1 MGITAQE
8 LAERLGA
15 ELHGD
20 PGAEISRIGNLAAAK
35 KDELSF
41 LSDSKYRED
50 LANTG
55 AGVVIIRKDDLEHC
69 RTTALVMPDPYVG
82 FAKAAQIL
90 DTTPLPA
97 EGISDRA
104 VISPSA
110 RLGKGVS
117 VGPGT
122 VIEDGAEIGDSVS
135 IGANCFIGKHASIG
149 SFTKLWSGVSI
160 YHNVRIGSHCL
171 FQAGAVIGS
180 DGFGYANERGE
191 WVKGEP

>member
-20 PGAEISRIGNLAAAK
+20 PGAEISRIGNLATAG

-50 LANTG
+50 LAKTG

-90 DTTPLPA
+90 TPL
-97 EGISDRA
+97 R
-104 VISPSA
+104 SPQ
-110 RLGKGVS
+110 R
-117 VGPGT
+117 
-122 VIEDGAEIGDSVS
+122 
-135 IGANCFIGKHASIG
+135 G
-149 SFTKLWSGVSI
+149 SQT
-160 YHNVRIGSHCL
+160 
-171 FQAGAVIGS
+171 A
-180 DGFGYANERGE
+180 
-191 WVKGEP
+191 P